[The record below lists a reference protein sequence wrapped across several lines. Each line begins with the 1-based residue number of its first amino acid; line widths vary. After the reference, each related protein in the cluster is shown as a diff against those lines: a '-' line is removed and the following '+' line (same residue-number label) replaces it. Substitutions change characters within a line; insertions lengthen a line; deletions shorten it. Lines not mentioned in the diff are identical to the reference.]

1 MINKILLIPFLASFS
16 SSVFANVCMD
26 DPRMF
31 TIKTVLTQAA
41 NGTPYKPLKLTP
53 ETFLKLTPATRQ
65 ALGDNI
71 TVYNEQCI
79 PQEIFKG
86 QLPSKIE
93 MPYEDL
99 AYALHM
105 SMIQN
110 DLKTANVITN
120 SFISGPKT
128 PSEIVRMITPLAWH
142 DSAINHLYDQ
152 GLLEKRSMVRTIH
165 DNEIKLCNATL
176 SDLSHLELFSALG
189 GKANETDLVTYT
201 LRPYLF
207 KFWARN
213 SSASTENTKKFDNT
227 EATDCNPYNT
237 SRILSNLKT
246 TGIEIQEV
254 SDRSESGRAFKQYD
268 LGIKQK
274 ESTKTSEL
282 N

>member
-1 MINKILLIPFLASFS
+1 MINKILLITFLASFS

-110 DLKTANVITN
+110 DLKTAKVITN

-128 PSEIVRMITPLAWH
+128 PDEIVRMITPLAWH
-142 DSAINHLYDQ
+142 DSAINHLYSQ
-152 GLLEKRSMVRTIH
+152 GLLEKRSMINTGTSS
-165 DNEIKLCNATL
+165 NTKLCNATL
-176 SDLSHLELFSALG
+176 SELTHLELFSALG
-189 GKANETDLVTYT
+189 GKASETDLVTYVM
-201 LRPYLF
+201 
-207 KFWARN
+207 
-213 SSASTENTKKFDNT
+213 SSRDMRISSRDSYVDTTGFRKPDNT
-227 EATDCNPYNT
+227 ESTECIPYNIN
-237 SRILSNLKT
+237 RILSNLKIS
-246 TGIEIQEV
+246 GIETQDAGSNSYIEN
-254 SDRSESGRAFKQYD
+254 AFKQYD
-268 LGIKQK
+268 QAIKQK
-274 ESTKTSEL
+274 GSTQSSEL

>member
-1 MINKILLIPFLASFS
+1 MKNKLLLITFLASFS

-31 TIKTVLTQAA
+31 TIKTVLEQAV

-110 DLKTANVITN
+110 DLKTANVITS
-120 SFISGPKT
+120 SFISSSKT
-128 PSEIVRMITPLAWH
+128 PSDIVRMITPLAWH
-142 DSAINHLYDQ
+142 DNATNHLYDQ
-152 GLLEKRSMVRTIH
+152 GLLQKRSMINTY
-165 DNEIKLCNATL
+165 DDADIKLCNATL
-176 SDLSHLELFSALG
+176 SDLTHLELFSALG
-189 GKANETDLVTYT
+189 GKANETDLVTYE
-201 LRPYLF
+201 F
-207 KFWARN
+207 SSAHIDFEARN
-213 SSASTENTKKFDNT
+213 SNASTKTAKKFDNT
-227 EATDCNPYNT
+227 EATDCIPYNT
-237 SRILSNLKT
+237 SRILSNLET
-246 TGIEIQEV
+246 NGIEIQEV
-254 SDRSESGRAFKQYD
+254 TSGSGSDRAFKQYD
-268 LGIKQK
+268 QAIKQK
-274 ESTKTSEL
+274 GSTQSSEL